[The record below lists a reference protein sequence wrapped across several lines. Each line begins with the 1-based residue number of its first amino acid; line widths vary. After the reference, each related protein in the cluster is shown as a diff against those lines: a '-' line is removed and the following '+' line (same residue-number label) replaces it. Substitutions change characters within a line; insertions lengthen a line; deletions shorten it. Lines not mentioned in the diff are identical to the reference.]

1 MQIRILLRLIAF
13 DITNYI
19 VTNQICKFFFTNS
32 KDKSYTTIGDFMY
45 GNKGHNKFCCCP
57 TCKERRRGSNLF
69 KAITYAISIIIIYQ
83 LILLFFFM
91 TKIFAFLLLIE
102 LAGLFFL
109 LFLLI
114 F

>member
-1 MQIRILLRLIAF
+1 MTFSKII
-13 DITNYI
+13 DI
-19 VTNQICKFFFTNS
+19 FFTNS
-32 KDKSYTTIGDFMY
+32 QDKSYTTIGDIMY

-57 TCKERRRGSNLF
+57 ACKEKRRGSVLF
-69 KAITYAISIIIIYQ
+69 KAITYAISIIVIYQ